1 MFKSFRLN
9 ELFTLLL
16 LTLERTKFR
25 DFRLLGKKA
34 KIDTHENWYLYIFIT
49 GIAEIKM
56 QLPKFL

>member
-34 KIDTHENWYLYIFIT
+34 KIDTHEN
-49 GIAEIKM
+49 
-56 QLPKFL
+56 